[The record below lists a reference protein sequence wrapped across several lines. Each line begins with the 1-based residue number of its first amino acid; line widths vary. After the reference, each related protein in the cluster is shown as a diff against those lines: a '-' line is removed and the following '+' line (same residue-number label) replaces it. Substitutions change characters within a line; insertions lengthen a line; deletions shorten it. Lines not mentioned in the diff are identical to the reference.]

1 MNLRV
6 NENNDHPKS
15 NPLPSIHPRPSKK
28 VDATIFFNGN
38 KYGVD
43 VKMSKYDLETL
54 STTNRKFVELYD
66 AISNRYD
73 LIRVDDISDIKY
85 SKDEWEDN

>member
-1 MNLRV
+1 
-6 NENNDHPKS
+6 
-15 NPLPSIHPRPSKK
+15 
-28 VDATIFFNGN
+28 
-38 KYGVD
+38 
-43 VKMSKYDLETL
+43 MSKYDLETL